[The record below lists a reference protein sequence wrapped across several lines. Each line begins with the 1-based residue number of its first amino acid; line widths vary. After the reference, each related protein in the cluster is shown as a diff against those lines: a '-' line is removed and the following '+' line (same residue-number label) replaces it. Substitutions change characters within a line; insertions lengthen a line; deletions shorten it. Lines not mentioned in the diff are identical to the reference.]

1 MSDDSRNAGKNAK
14 NAQHDEPG
22 DEVEAHAHNKNAANQ
37 EPAQEGDDEVEA
49 HGHGIKKS
57 GPDFKNA

>member
-1 MSDDSRNAGKNAK
+1 MSDDAKNAGKNAR

-22 DEVEAHAHNKNAANQ
+22 
-37 EPAQEGDDEVEA
+37 DEVEA